1 MRQFSRKVL
10 GYALGRGV
18 LLSDEPLLDKIQS
31 QLVKN
36 DYKISQ
42 IVEGI
47 VRSRQFRE
55 IRGCDHL
62 IK

>member
-1 MRQFSRKVL
+1 
-10 GYALGRGV
+10 V
-18 LLSDEPLLDKIQS
+18 LLSDEPLLDEIQW
-31 QLVKN
+31 QLAQN
-36 DYKISQ
+36 DFRISQ

-55 IRGCDHL
+55 IRDRDHP